1 MVDANG
7 GGFDYDDFFR
17 LPCRKF
23 SSIVRSPFRL
33 RLASCVALSALLPAV
48 SSFGALLHPPFGVS
62 LVLQHPLAAF
72 LGKFQSRV
80 PALGEFRHSAG
91 SQLVWC
97 CAVVV
102 IWY

>member
-1 MVDANG
+1 MVGENG

-23 SSIVRSPFRL
+23 SSIVRSPSRL
-33 RLASCVALSALLPAV
+33 WLASCVALSALLPAV
-48 SSFGALLHPPFGVS
+48 SSFGALLLPPFGVS
-62 LVLQHPLAAF
+62 LALQRLLAAF
-72 LGKFQSRV
+72 LGNCQSRV

-97 CAVVV
+97 CAVVM
-102 IWY
+102 